1 MRFEGKE
8 GITATVIQDSI
19 SNGSRLTTLELEY
32 PRFIHAEVMTHRM
45 LSKNAASSRAIPVGK
60 MIEHIKEHTAM
71 PVFWGK
77 NQPGMQAKEEVTNIR
92 ESKIAWQIARN
103 DAIASAINLHDRR
116 GLHKQISNRV
126 TEAFQM
132 MKIVIS
138 GTEWANL
145 LWLRDHEDAQ
155 PEFAEL
161 AGLITKAL
169 AASSPLPMYPGEL
182 HVPYVDRPL
191 TRSGPI
197 TYTVRGEEISRQDAL
212 IVSASCCAQVSYRKS
227 DDSLEKAKQ
236 LCERLLGSSGGP
248 VHASPFE
255 HQAWAMEMELE
266 FFEVGTTH
274 VDTKGN
280 LWSGNFKNWI
290 QHRQTIKGHTKW

>member
-1 MRFEGKE
+1 MHYVGKE
-8 GITATVIQDSI
+8 GISATIIQDSI
-19 SNGSRLTTLELEY
+19 CNGTRLTTFELEY

-45 LSKNAASSRAIPVGK
+45 FSKSAASSRAIPVGK
-60 MIEHIKEHTAM
+60 MIEHIKEHTAW

-77 NQPGMQAKEEVTNIR
+77 NQPGMQAKEEIDNIP
-92 ESKIAWQIARN
+92 EAKIAWRIARD
-103 DAIASAINLHDRR
+103 DAIASAINLHDRK

-132 MKIVIS
+132 MKIVMT

-161 AGLITKAL
+161 AGLISDAL
-169 AASSPLPMYPGEL
+169 KDTRAKKLNPGEL
-182 HVPYVDRPL
+182 HVPYVSR
-191 TRSGPI
+191 
-197 TYTVRGEEISRQDAL
+197 VRNKGELEYSIHGDTLLSRFDAL
-212 IVSASCCAQVSYRKS
+212 TVSASCCAQVSYRKS

-236 LCERLLGSSGGP
+236 LCERLVGSGGP

-255 HQAWAMEMELE
+255 HQAWGMNLNIEA
-266 FFEVGTTH
+266 FEVGTTH

-290 QHRQTIKGHTKW
+290 QHRQTIEGHTKW